1 MKKYIQIIR
10 PLNLLITFSCI
21 LLTAHIINK
30 ISLTLLP
37 IILVILLLGSF
48 ANVINDIL
56 DAKIDNENNLD
67 RPIATGLI
75 SKKYAI
81 LYSSILLLSAICI
94 IFYYNFD
101 ILTKFLILFLN
112 LPLILLYTPIFK
124 KIPLIGNLIVS
135 FVLSMVFIVTC
146 IYLKSSLFL
155 ILPIAILAFLMMV
168 IREIVKDIADIEGDK
183 KFGVNTLPVK
193 YGIEKSFN
201 VIILFSFLLIIIS
214 CSFIILYNL
223 AYFISLLLLVIL
235 PLIYYLYQFNKNK
248 TAIYCIYLAKV
259 LKLITIFGVI
269 VIYLASI

>member
-10 PLNLLITFSCI
+10 PLNLLITFACI
-21 LLTAHIINK
+21 LLTAHVINK

-94 IFYYNFD
+94 IFYYNFN

-112 LPLILLYTPIFK
+112 LPLILLYTPFFK
-124 KIPLIGNLIVS
+124 KIPLVGNLIVS
-135 FVLSMVFIVTC
+135 IILSMVFIVTC
-146 IYLKSSLFL
+146 TYLKSSIFL
-155 ILPIAILAFLMMV
+155 ILPIVILAFLMMI

-201 VIILFSFLLIIIS
+201 VIVFFSFLLIIIS
-214 CSFIILYNL
+214 CSFII
-223 AYFISLLLLVIL
+223 I
-235 PLIYYLYQFNKNK
+235 
-248 TAIYCIYLAKV
+248 
-259 LKLITIFGVI
+259 
-269 VIYLASI
+269 